1 MEKMGTKSVPR
12 PVKRTE
18 SLRNFNTNFTLIHD
32 SPMSNNLDLS
42 ETKSV
47 RKQYFMNKSA
57 KDKQEEVQNEKS
69 IIDNLSQ
76 IIKDDSNSK
85 KTGSKQD

>member
-1 MEKMGTKSVPR
+1 MGTKSVPGAR
-12 PVKRTE
+12 PVKKQN
-18 SLRNFNTNFTLIHD
+18 SLRNFDVNFTLVHD
-32 SPMSNNLDLS
+32 TKKFKDLS

-47 RKQYFMNKSA
+47 RKQYFMQKSA

-76 IIKDDSNSK
+76 IIKDDSNSRN
-85 KTGSKQD
+85 TESK